1 MVALITLVGLT
12 AMIAVTR
19 SVPTAPEMQATFA
32 DAQKFYAS

>member
-19 SVPTAPEMQATFA
+19 SVPTAPEMQ
-32 DAQKFYAS
+32 SLSLIHI